1 MNVRTTRLLMIGLAA
16 SCGALVLLLLI
27 QLASFGRGYGWLV
40 DSQGVQKLDVGNI
53 DRTPFNLPA
62 ESTYSAVAARPLFND
77 DRQPTPF
84 DAVADATPAAPPVP
98 LNISLTGVIVTPKL
112 RVAMIQDKAR
122 NQPQALRVGM
132 PLEGEQS
139 QWTLVE
145 VKERSAVFENPAS
158 ERNTVELETSAVPLP
173 AAAAAPPIQQP
184 QPPQRTIKPGQ
195 PQPIGQPQIAGQPD
209 QHAANAAGE
218 QGTANAN
225 EDLVKRIEERRRQM
239 REEAEKLR
247 QQPNRTDNS
256 GAAAADKKE

>member
-1 MNVRTTRLLMIGLAA
+1 MNVRSTRLLMIGLAA
-16 SCGALVLLLLI
+16 ACGVLVLLMLV
-27 QLASFGRGYGWLV
+27 QLAGFGRGYGWLV
-40 DSQGVQKLDVGNI
+40 DEQGVQKLDVGNI
-53 DRTPFNLPA
+53 DRTPFSLPP
-62 ESTYSAVAARPLFND
+62 ESTYSAIAARPLFND
-77 DRQPTPF
+77 DRLPTPF
-84 DAVADATPAAPPVP
+84 DANANATPAAPPVP

-132 PLEGEQS
+132 PLEGDQS

-158 ERNTVELETSAVPLP
+158 ERNTVELETSAIPLP
-173 AAAAAPPIQQP
+173 AVAAAPPIQQP
-184 QPPQRTIKPGQ
+184 QPPKATTKPGQ
-195 PQPIGQPQIAGQPD
+195 PQAIVPPQQIGQPGQNAGNDAGQPG
-209 QHAANAAGE
+209 AV
-218 QGTANAN
+218 NAN

-256 GAAAADKKE
+256 GAAAAEKKE

>member
-1 MNVRTTRLLMIGLAA
+1 MNLRTTRLLMIGLAA
-16 SCGALVLLLLI
+16 SCGVLVLLLLV
-27 QLASFGRGYGWLV
+27 QLAGFGRGYGWLV
-40 DSQGVQKLDVGNI
+40 DRQGVQKLDVGNI
-53 DRTPFNLPA
+53 DRTPFSLPP

-84 DAVADATPAAPPVP
+84 DATADATPVAPPVP
-98 LNISLTGVIVTPKL
+98 LNIALTGVIVTPKL

-122 NQPQALRVGM
+122 NQSQALRVGM
-132 PLEGEQS
+132 PLEGDQS

-184 QPPQRTIKPGQ
+184 QPPQRTTKPGQ
-195 PQPIGQPQIAGQPD
+195 PQSQGQPQIAGQPPQLGQPD
-209 QHAANAAGE
+209 QKSGSE
-218 QGTANAN
+218 QGAANAN

-247 QQPNRTDNS
+247 QQPNRADNS
-256 GAAAADKKE
+256 AADKKE